1 VPSRL
6 SMANSQ
12 ILAKR
17 IGSGSPAEAA
27 PCRARPV
34 VGVEVARW
42 LDRGRAVLEGDHTG
56 PNGRPTGRIG
66 KPWRRAARSYR
77 QGRSSNANG
86 LRWRALAR
94 ANRYYLNISNTWFA
108 PGYLSSS
115 PLTPATQC
123 GLCDG
128 SRIVTVRLR
137 KRPHSYS
144 SRPPDRSQSA
154 SKRASNRTSTP
165 LVHGSS

>member
-1 VPSRL
+1 
-6 SMANSQ
+6 MANSQ

-115 PLTPATQC
+115 PLTPATQS
-123 GLCDG
+123 GLCEG
-128 SRIVTVRLR
+128 TQARSKFPLSKSFLR
-137 KRPHSYS
+137 RRRENARHPDYQQRAYKAWRTKRRKMAH
-144 SRPPDRSQSA
+144 
-154 SKRASNRTSTP
+154 
-165 LVHGSS
+165 